1 MLIKDWMTTSVL
13 TIDENTSVMRATRMM
28 KENKVRRLP
37 VLSHGKLV
45 GMITDRDLKEASP
58 AKTNSLDIHEL
69 HYLLAEMKV
78 KDVMTPKLVSL
89 DYKETL
95 EKAAIIMLQN
105 KISGLPVMDEHDNLV
120 GLLSETDVLR
130 GFIHATGIA
139 DGTIHYILDLP
150 DKAGATTGIIDICR
164 KYGAKLISILT
175 SYEDAA
181 DGMKR
186 VALRIAC
193 PEDKIVEVNKAVAE
207 AGELIYHI
215 RDDLKNLPQKEQ

>member
-1 MLIKDWMTTSVL
+1 MLIKDWMARDVL

-78 KDVMTPKLVSL
+78 KDVMTPKLVRL
-89 DYKETL
+89 DYGETL
-95 EKAAIIMLQN
+95 EKAAIVMLQN
-105 KISGLPVMDEHDNLV
+105 KISGLPIMDENDKLV

-139 DGTIHYILDLP
+139 DGTSHYIMDLP
-150 DKAGATTGIIDICR
+150 DRAGATTGIIDICR
-164 KYGAKLISILT
+164 QHRAKLISVLT
-175 SYEDAA
+175 SYEEAA
-181 DGMKR
+181 EGMKR
-186 VALRIAC
+186 VSLRISC
-193 PEDKIVEVNKAVAE
+193 PEEELAALNKKLAE
-207 AGELIYHI
+207 AGELKYHI
-215 RDDLKNLPQKEQ
+215 RDNLKNLPQKAG

>member
-1 MLIKDWMTTSVL
+1 MLIKDWMATSVL

>member
-1 MLIKDWMTTSVL
+1 MLIKDWMATSVL
-13 TIDENTSVMRATRMM
+13 TIDENTSVMRAMRMM

-69 HYLLAEMKV
+69 NYLLAEMKV

-89 DYKETL
+89 DYQETL

-105 KISGLPVMDEHDNLV
+105 RISGLPVMDENDNLV

-139 DGTIHYILDLP
+139 DGTIHYIMDLP

-186 VALRIAC
+186 VALRVAC
-193 PEDKIVEVNKAVAE
+193 PEDKLVEVNKALAE